1 MNRERFL
8 SFTANRI
15 AQSVYRCKS
24 RPDYRVARW
33 PRRRVRMR
41 MCRGRGFRG
50 LQGLAEFPEILEFAM
65 LLQPGKQLALFF
77 LYVLLDGLA

>member
-1 MNRERFL
+1 
-8 SFTANRI
+8 
-15 AQSVYRCKS
+15 
-24 RPDYRVARW
+24 
-33 PRRRVRMR
+33 